1 MDQLIEEWS
10 SQRNGAASGIT
21 ERNRMGCSTQQENIT
36 ASGGIEQP
44 KMEQSGQWQHIEIC
58 GETEQL
64 AVNGVASGRILWS
77 KIEHS
82 ICQHNESICGKI

>member
-1 MDQLIEEWS
+1 MDQLIEEWI
-10 SQRNGAASGIT
+10 SQQNEAASVGT
-21 ERNRMGCSTQQENIT
+21 VRNRMGWSTQQENIT